1 MLVTSW
7 VWLLLADF
15 ASFKPAL
22 LPEDNP
28 ADFSYFFDT
37 SRRRTCY
44 LAPERFQVAPAQ
56 DGHSTQ
62 VMGQSMVVESFI
74 PPAQL
79 TPSMDIFAAG

>member
-7 VWLLLADF
+7 VWLLLTDF

-44 LAPERFQVAPAQ
+44 VAPERYLN
-56 DGHSTQ
+56 
-62 VMGQSMVVESFI
+62 
-74 PPAQL
+74 L
-79 TPSMDIFAAG
+79 TRWRGIKVFLANRIEL